1 MADNNTIARPYARA
15 IFQIAQEIDAL
26 DELSISLTTAKDILA
41 DGRVTQTLNNPA
53 LERAEKLNF
62 LTDLFSG
69 AIGPESFF
77 SGTNDRG
84 TNFLKLLLEYGR
96 LDVLPEIRE
105 RVEVLKADAEN
116 RIEVNVKSATEL
128 SDSQIREIQSAL
140 KSKLGREINL
150 STEMDKN
157 LLGGAVIR
165 AGDIVIDGS
174 VRAKLQ
180 SLANALI
187 S

>member
-1 MADNNTIARPYARA
+1 MADNNTIARPYAQA
-15 IFQIAQEIDAL
+15 IFEFAQETDAL
-26 DELSISLTTAKDILA
+26 DELSISLTAAKDILA
-41 DGRVTQTLNNPA
+41 DGRVIKALNNPA

-62 LTDLFSG
+62 LTDLFIA

-77 SGTNDRG
+77 SGTNDHG
-84 TNFLKLLLEYGR
+84 TNFLKLLLEYSR
-96 LDVLPEIRE
+96 LDVLPEIRD
-105 RVEVLKADAEN
+105 RVEVLKSDAEN
-116 RIEVNVKSATEL
+116 RIEVNIKSATEL

-140 KSKLGREINL
+140 KTRLGREINL

-174 VRAKLQ
+174 VRAKLE
-180 SLANALI
+180 SLANTLI

>member
-69 AIGPESFF
+69 AIGPESCF
-77 SGTNDRG
+77 
-84 TNFLKLLLEYGR
+84 
-96 LDVLPEIRE
+96 
-105 RVEVLKADAEN
+105 
-116 RIEVNVKSATEL
+116 
-128 SDSQIREIQSAL
+128 
-140 KSKLGREINL
+140 
-150 STEMDKN
+150 
-157 LLGGAVIR
+157 
-165 AGDIVIDGS
+165 
-174 VRAKLQ
+174 
-180 SLANALI
+180 
-187 S
+187 